1 MKAPDRVPIVLQQA
15 SSDCG
20 VACLSS
26 VIRFF
31 GGHQTFE
38 QLRVLSGTAIQ
49 GTTVLGLMESAKAVG
64 MDADAIRVD
73 SVNRLDTLD
82 GPAILHVVMEEKFT
96 HYIVCYGLEAG
107 GYLVMDPALGKK
119 ILSAELLDRIWQSK
133 SLVLAKP
140 NSAFQL
146 KSDYLAK
153 KKKWVFE
160 LVKEDL
166 PILLI
171 SGFLGLVVTILGLS
185 VAVFSQ
191 KLIDEILPDKQWE
204 KLILGLVLLAILLVG
219 RSVLGYLR
227 STVLIRQS
235 KELNLRLIS
244 RFFEQLIYLPK
255 QFFDSRKVGDI
266 TARMNDSRR
275 IQRAVSVLTTE
286 LMVDSFV
293 VVVTLISILLYSEV
307 IGLLVAGFLPV
318 YFWLVYS
325 YHHPIRLGQQ
335 QLMVHY
341 GSSESSF
348 IDTLTGIGA
357 IKGAGREEDF
367 LKKNQSIYHDFQ
379 DQAFRL
385 GQVSNRLG
393 LVSQL
398 AGVLFLV
405 SVLGGS
411 CYLVATEVMDLGVL
425 VAISGMLGML
435 VPAVNKLALSNLQI
449 QEAKIALDRLY
460 EFIQVE
466 RESENLGQIVPE
478 RIDLIQ
484 LENISFR
491 FPGRKLL
498 LQNISFE
505 LKRGKLS
512 VLLGESGGGKSTLL
526 QILMGFYLPE
536 HGEIRVNDTL
546 DSKSISAGDW
556 RRKVGYVPQE
566 IKLFNGNLI
575 TNLTLAQDKEMFAKA
590 IKICQTL
597 GLNKFFESLPQGYF
611 TVVGEEGINLSGGQ
625 KQLIGLARALIQEPK
640 LLLLDEFTGAMDR
653 NTEQIMLDLIL
664 KVKESIPV
672 LIVTHRVK
680 PALIADEVLILDHGK
695 LIDFGSPAELLEREN
710 LLAESVRDLSG
721 AK

>member
-26 VIRFF
+26 VISFF
-31 GGHQTFE
+31 GGHQTLE

-49 GTTVLGLMESAKAVG
+49 GTTVLGLIESAKSVG
-64 MDADAIRVD
+64 MDADAFRVD
-73 SVNRLDTLD
+73 SVSRLDALVE
-82 GPAILHVVMEEKFT
+82 PAILHVVMDEKFS
-96 HYIVCYGLEAG
+96 HYIVCYGQVAD
-107 GYLVMDPALGKK
+107 GYLIMDPSEGKR
-119 ILSAELLDRIWQSK
+119 ILSAEILDRIWQSK

-140 NSAFQL
+140 NSEFQL
-146 KSDYLAK
+146 NSDFLAK
-153 KKKWVFE
+153 KKKWIFD
-160 LVKEDL
+160 LVKPDL

-171 SGFLGLVVTILGLS
+171 SGFLGLIVTILGLS

-191 KLIDEILPDKQWE
+191 KLIDEILPKQQWE
-204 KLILGLVLLAILLVG
+204 KLILGLVLLSILLVG
-219 RSVLGYLR
+219 RTVLGYLR

-255 QFFDSRKVGDI
+255 RFFDSRKVGDI
-266 TARMNDSRR
+266 TSRMNDSRR

-286 LMVDSFV
+286 LMVDTFV
-293 VVVTLISILLYSEV
+293 VIVTLISILLYSEV

-335 QLMVHY
+335 QLMIHY

-367 LKKNQSIYHDFQ
+367 LKKNQSVYHDFQ

-398 AGVLFLV
+398 AGALFLV
-405 SVLGGS
+405 SVLGAS
-411 CYLVATEVMDLGVL
+411 SYLVATEQMDLGVL

-466 RESENLGQIVPE
+466 REPENPGENVPN
-478 RIDLIQ
+478 RIDCIQ

-505 LKRGKLS
+505 LMRGKLS

-526 QILMGFYLPE
+526 QLLMGFYLPE
-536 HGEIRVNDTL
+536 QGNIRVNGTL
-546 DSKSISAGDW
+546 DLNSFSAGDW

-575 TNLTLAQDKEMFAKA
+575 SNLTLNQDREQFAKA
-590 IKICQTL
+590 IKSCQTL
-597 GLNKFFESLPQGYF
+597 GLSVFFESMPQGYF

-653 NTEQIMLDLIL
+653 NTEQMMLDLIL
-664 KVKESIPV
+664 KVKEAIPV

-680 PALIADEVLILDHGK
+680 PALVADEVLILENGK
-695 LIDFGSPAELLEREN
+695 LVDFGSPEELLEREN
-710 LLAESVRDLSG
+710 MLSESVRDLT
-721 AK
+721 K